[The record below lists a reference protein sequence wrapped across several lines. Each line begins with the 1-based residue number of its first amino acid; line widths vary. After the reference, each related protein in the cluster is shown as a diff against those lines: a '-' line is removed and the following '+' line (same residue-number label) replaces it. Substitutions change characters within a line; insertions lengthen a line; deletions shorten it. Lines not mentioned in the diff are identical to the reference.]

1 MSWYFSTAVENK
13 SDFFEFFEFNQF
25 EVHLVELWDSL
36 VDVFGVHKIPHNLM
50 ESSNTKLVIDASE
63 FISLF
68 ESDTDSLTTFLQ
80 TNRVVIYQDIDCF
93 VGLTKRLRIAFE
105 NIDSKIP
112 KNCLHVVFDAV
123 PSTEF
128 YFYSFKNINFTVL
141 TYNHFFKLPRIHKAS
156 LEKNKTSKEFL
167 LTTIKK
173 SSRPHRKLLWKQLQA
188 YPELT
193 VNSTILYK
201 TRQEKWVGHQ
211 THQHQWNDGHPSM
224 DLYLNNYIELVPE
237 TLYKHGFFF
246 TEKTLKPIATKTPFL
261 IVSNCHYLKFL
272 KQQGF
277 KTFDNL
283 IDESYDS
290 FPRIEDRIKSVV
302 QTMHDISKNGA
313 GDFYKQAQHTLA
325 HNHQRLLEISGGWRY
340 YRDLDYQRIID
351 SMC

>member
-1 MSWYFSTAVENK
+1 MSWYFSSVLDSK
-13 SDFFEFFEFNQF
+13 SDFFEFFEFNQYS
-25 EVHLVELWDSL
+25 VHLVELWNPL
-36 VDVFGVHKIPHNLM
+36 VHVGGAHEIPRSLM
-50 ESSNTKLVIDASE
+50 ESSNTKLVIDANE

-68 ESDTDSLTTFLQ
+68 EFDTDSLTTFLQ
-80 TNRVVIYQDIDCF
+80 TNRVVIYQNIDCF
-93 VGLTKRLRIAFE
+93 VELTKRLRIAFE
-105 NIDSKIP
+105 NIDSNIP
-112 KNCLHVVFDAV
+112 KNCLHVIFDAV

-141 TYNHFFKLPRIHKAS
+141 THNPFFKLPRIHKAS
-156 LEKNKTSKEFL
+156 LEKNKTSKDFL

-173 SSRPHRKLLWKQLQA
+173 SSRPHRELLWKQLQA

-201 TRQEKWVGHQ
+201 TRQKKWIGHQ
-211 THQHQWNDGHPSM
+211 THQHQWSDGHPSM
-224 DLYLNNYIELVPE
+224 DLYRNNYVELVPE
-237 TLYKHGFFF
+237 TLYKHGYFF
-246 TEKTLKPIATKTPFL
+246 TEKTMKPIATKTPFL
-261 IVSNCHYLKFL
+261 IVSTCHYLKFL

-290 FPRIEDRIKSVV
+290 FPQIEDRIRSLV

-313 GDFYKQAQHTLA
+313 GDFYQQAQDTLNY
-325 HNHQRLLEISGGWRY
+325 NHQRLLEISGGWRY